1 VSAPHAMALVEA
13 DIALES
19 AGKLGMGLRPG
30 FAWADVP
37 GGAEGCARAGVLLLM
52 TSPAFVQRLL
62 LLAQTSRWRALL
74 LLMLFSLAVFLPG
87 FFSLPPMDRDEARFA
102 QASRQM
108 LESGDLVDIRFQAEA
123 RHKKPVG
130 IYWMQAGTVAAAQ
143 ALGMADAPRTIWLY
157 RLPSL
162 LGAVLVV
169 LLTYWAGL
177 PLGGPRVAF
186 VGAVLMGSA
195 ILLGVEA
202 RLAKTDA
209 VLAASIVASM
219 GVLARAWMERD
230 AARPALSLGT
240 AAVFWLALGLGILVK
255 GPIGPA
261 VAGLAILVLVVASRR
276 VDWLFALRPLPGLVL
291 MLLVA
296 APWFVSITLKTQG
309 AFFAESVGQD
319 MLAKIA
325 EGQESHGAWPGTYL
339 AVLAGTFWPVSP
351 FLFLAI
357 PFIWRA
363 RREPAVLF
371 CLAWALPMWLVFE
384 LVPTKL
390 PHYVLPLYPALA
402 LLVALAGEAGG
413 LVTRGL
419 VARLVT
425 LPLPLPV
432 LLLAAALAAL
442 SWYLDQSVPWLGLA
456 LLGVAFIC
464 ALAAWR
470 AYGHALVG
478 TASLAAAAAS
488 VFVALGVYGFGVPAL
503 RAVQVSGRLA
513 ETARGLACPQPLL
526 ATAGFRE
533 PSLVFLT
540 RTDLLMTDGAGAAR
554 FLGEGSCRAAFVERR
569 QEEAFTQAIGQNA
582 PRLLGRVDG
591 ININGGR
598 RLDIGVYARDGG

>member
-1 VSAPHAMALVEA
+1 
-13 DIALES
+13 
-19 AGKLGMGLRPG
+19 MGLRPG
-30 FAWADVP
+30 FGWAGVP

-52 TSPAFVQRLL
+52 TSPALVQRLL
-62 LLAQTSRWRALL
+62 SFAQTSHWRALAL
-74 LLMLFSLAVFLPG
+74 LAVFSVAIFLPG
-87 FFSLPPMDRDEARFA
+87 FFTLPPMDRDEPRFA

-130 IYWMQAGTVAAAQ
+130 IYWMQAGTVAVAQ

-186 VGAVLMGSA
+186 VGAVLMASA

-209 VLAASIVASM
+209 MLAATIVASM

-230 AARPALSLGT
+230 APAPALSLGA

-255 GPIGPA
+255 GPIGLA
-261 VAGLAILVLVVASRR
+261 VVGLAILVLVMASRR
-276 VDWLFALRPLPGLVL
+276 VDWLFALRPLQGIVL

-319 MLAKIA
+319 MLAKVA
-325 EGQESHGAWPGTYL
+325 EGQESHFAWPGTYL

-351 FLFLAI
+351 FLLLAI

-413 LVTRGL
+413 LVTRG
-419 VARLVT
+419 VAARLVT
-425 LPLPLPV
+425 FCLLPAPV
-432 LLLAAALAAL
+432 LLLGAALAAL
-442 SWYLDQSVPWLGLA
+442 SWYLDQSVPWLGLL
-456 LLGVAFIC
+456 LLGLALIC

-478 TASLAAAAAS
+478 TAALAAAAAS
-488 VFVALGVYGFGVPAL
+488 VFVALGVYGFGVPGL
-503 RAVQVSGRLA
+503 RSVQVSGRLA
-513 ETARGLACPQPLL
+513 ETARSVACPQPLL

-554 FLGEGSCRAAFVERR
+554 FLGEGSCRVAFVERR
-569 QEEAFTQAIGQNA
+569 QEEAFTQAIGQSA

-591 ININGGR
+591 VNINGGR